1 MSFNGSAFRPRLD
14 AKFLALATAA
24 LLFVFGK
31 NYSIIDYLGLKDSP
45 RQLRANC
52 AINYSFYLHLM
63 LYACAARFDV
73 TENLKKFWIL
83 GGI

>member
-1 MSFNGSAFRPRLD
+1 MRGDIRLRLD
-14 AKFLALATAA
+14 VKFFSFLATIA
-24 LLFVFGK
+24 LSFIFGK
-31 NYSIIDYLGLKDSP
+31 NCSIMDYLGLKDSS